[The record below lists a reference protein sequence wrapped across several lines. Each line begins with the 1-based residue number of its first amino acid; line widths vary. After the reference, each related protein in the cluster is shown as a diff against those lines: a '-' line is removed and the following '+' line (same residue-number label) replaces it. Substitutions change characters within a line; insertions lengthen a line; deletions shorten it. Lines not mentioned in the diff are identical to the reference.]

1 MDPGSRI
8 FFNFCDFCFSWTMDH
23 ALSILESFDC
33 QGHNSLN
40 FGPIFKILVPKHISF
55 PRPFF
60 FIYCTSTWHV
70 PTWPETCPKMGPWKT
85 KITKI
90 KKKSYF
96 QVPFQHFFCKNQ
108 LSISYKKIKKMEK
121 NENIFFLHWVFGS

>member
-1 MDPGSRI
+1 MDTGSRI
-8 FFNFCDFCFSWTMDH
+8 FFNFGDFCFSWTMDH

-70 PTWPETCPKMGPWKT
+70 PRGQKRVLKWVHEKQ
-85 KITKI
+85 
-90 KKKSYF
+90 KS
-96 QVPFQHFFCKNQ
+96 QK
-108 LSISYKKIKKMEK
+108 LKKILLPGSIPALFLQKSTLYIIQKNKKNGK
-121 NENIFFLHWVFGS
+121 K